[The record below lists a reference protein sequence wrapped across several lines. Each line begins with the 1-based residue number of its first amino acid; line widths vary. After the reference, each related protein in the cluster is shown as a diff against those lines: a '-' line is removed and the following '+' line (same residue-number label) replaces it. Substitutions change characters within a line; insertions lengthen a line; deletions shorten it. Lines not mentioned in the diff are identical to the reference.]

1 VNTVFF
7 YLTIAFKLLATLP
20 IKMVTLPTSNM
31 PMDHPVQL
39 MARLLAV
46 IHRVVLPSR
55 PRRSSIHQLL
65 LAIVDTQSTMVD
77 TNTAELHQWE
87 RVTVLVLEATT
98 TIIRAVLE

>member
-1 VNTVFF
+1 
-7 YLTIAFKLLATLP
+7 
-20 IKMVTLPTSNM
+20 MVTLPTSNM

-65 LAIVDTQSTMVD
+65 LAIVDTQSTIMVD
-77 TNTAELHQWE
+77 TNTAELHQRE
-87 RVTVLVLEATT
+87 TAMVLEATT
-98 TIIRAVLE
+98 TIIRAALE